1 MIGIK
6 DNTDKAI
13 LETIL
18 KYIILPINKNNSKT
32 KKKQSR
38 LEELVQKDKSK
49 SSKSILENIIEFLK
63 KKDDKKIKKFES
75 IELSDNEKSIE
86 DMTDEDE
93 IRYSIAMERKNEN
106 KESFGYE
113 VSITYEETEVEER
126 LSVKVTFEDG
136 SLDNYSNNIE
146 TIKKEK
152 IFSEKDYSLT
162 IKKKKEKNDE
172 NKARDNYSIKLVY
185 ENNYEKER
193 LNVSYKSTKST
204 YLNRRQDALH
214 NFEDRVPGKHVN
226 VFPESIMGG
235 VLGFTYLG
243 ENFMGLRAD
252 LTGRL
257 KNMVDIHESIHTPDE
272 YETRIL
278 TDWIMSKP
286 KGKYVK

>member
-1 MIGIK
+1 M
-6 DNTDKAI
+6 
-13 LETIL
+13 
-18 KYIILPINKNNSKT
+18 
-32 KKKQSR
+32 
-38 LEELVQKDKSK
+38 
-49 SSKSILENIIEFLK
+49 K

-278 TDWIMSKP
+278 TDWIMSKA
-286 KGKYVK
+286 KSKYVK